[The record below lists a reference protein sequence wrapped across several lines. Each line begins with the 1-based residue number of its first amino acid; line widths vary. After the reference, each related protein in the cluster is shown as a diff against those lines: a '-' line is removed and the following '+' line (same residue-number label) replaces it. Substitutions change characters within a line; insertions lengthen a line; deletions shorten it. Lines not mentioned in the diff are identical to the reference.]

1 MPRIFVS
8 SVISAPSENVW
19 GQVRDFNGL
28 PNWVPMV
35 AESHIQD
42 GLPPDQV
49 GCIRDFSLQN
59 GDRIT
64 EQLVA
69 LSDYDMSLS
78 YIILSSP
85 MALDNYF
92 ATLRLTPITETEETF
107 AEWSAEFDC
116 SPEDAEQ
123 LIHTVSVGVFETA
136 LKSLAR
142 RFES

>member
-19 GQVRDFNGL
+19 GQIRDFNGL
-28 PNWVPMV
+28 PNWAPMV

-49 GCIRDFSLQN
+49 GCIREFSLQN
-59 GDRIT
+59 GDLIT

-69 LSDYDMSLS
+69 LSDYDMSMS
-78 YIILSSP
+78 YTILSSP

-92 ATLRLTPITETEETF
+92 ATLRLTPVTETEETF
-107 AEWSAEFDC
+107 VEWSAEFDC
-116 SPEDAEQ
+116 KSEDAEQ
-123 LIHTVSVGVFETA
+123 LIDTVSVGVFETA